1 MNENQSKPVLP
12 FKSLAVALLFS
23 VFLGPIGLLYAST
36 VGGVVM
42 IILGGIVVSSMLP
55 VPIIL
60 VWLGSCIWS
69 VVAVNRY
76 NTAATMR
83 PFPLRG
89 KDGKG
94 EYF

>member
-1 MNENQSKPVLP
+1 MSDTQQTLGLP
-12 FKSLAVALLFS
+12 FKNLAVALLFS
-23 VFLGPIGLLYAST
+23 VFLGPVGLLYAST

-42 IILGGIVVSSMLP
+42 IVLGFIVVSSMLP

-76 NTAATMR
+76 NKRKCRSFSLPEA
-83 PFPLRG
+83 
-89 KDGKG
+89 
-94 EYF
+94 

>member
-1 MNENQSKPVLP
+1 MNEEQRTPVLP
-12 FKSLAVALLFS
+12 FKNLAGALLFS

-42 IILGGIVVSSMLP
+42 IILGFIVVSSLLP

-60 VWLGSCIWS
+60 VWLASCVWS

-76 NTAATMR
+76 NKVLSVKQNM
-83 PFPLRG
+83 
-89 KDGKG
+89 K
-94 EYF
+94 